1 MNLRIHIPDHLNSA
15 LIARAA
21 ESGKDVESF
30 VVDSICEQLE
40 APDSGPSVT
49 ADFDLWLA
57 EVQSLVPGTLVDV
70 DDSRDSIYAGR
81 GE

>member
-15 LIARAA
+15 RIARAA

-30 VVDSICEQLE
+30 VADSICEQLE

-49 ADFDLWLA
+49 SDFNCGL
-57 EVQSLVPGTLVDV
+57 QT
-70 DDSRDSIYAGR
+70 YAT
-81 GE
+81 